1 MTPWAGGAPGMP
13 AVCSMSTV
21 NFGGTP
27 TWAGR
32 IASNVNEHAVN
43 SQ

>member
-1 MTPWAGGAPGMP
+1 MMPRVGGVPGMP
-13 AVCSMSTV
+13 AACSMSTA

-32 IASNVNEHAVN
+32 IASDVNENAVN
-43 SQ
+43 NQ